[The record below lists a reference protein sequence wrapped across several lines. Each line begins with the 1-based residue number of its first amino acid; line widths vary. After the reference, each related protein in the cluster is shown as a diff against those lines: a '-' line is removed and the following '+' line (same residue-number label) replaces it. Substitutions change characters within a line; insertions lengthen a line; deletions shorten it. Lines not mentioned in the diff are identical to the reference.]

1 MKYDQYVKNTVNEK
15 TDTGLLQVSRE
26 IFVFIIQNAHLERKI
41 FYRNMSAGSVLFMVM
56 QRTQFIVLFNGH
68 RNGSSL

>member
-26 IFVFIIQNAHLERKI
+26 IFVFIIQNGFGKENMFIGAHQQVQ
-41 FYRNMSAGSVLFMVM
+41 YYS
-56 QRTQFIVLFNGH
+56 
-68 RNGSSL
+68 